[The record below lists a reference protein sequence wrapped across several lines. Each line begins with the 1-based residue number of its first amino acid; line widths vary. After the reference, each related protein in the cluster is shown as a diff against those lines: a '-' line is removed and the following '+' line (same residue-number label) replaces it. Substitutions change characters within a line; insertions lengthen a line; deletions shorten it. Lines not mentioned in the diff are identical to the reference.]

1 MDFGALLHNGTFWA
15 LILLLLLLLFFF
27 FFRLYAWL
35 PGLHKIPRDFYHMI
49 VFELL
54 NLDSSV
60 SYVHHP
66 CEHT

>member
-15 LILLLLLLLFFF
+15 LNLLLLLFFF

-35 PGLHKIPRDFYHMI
+35 PGLHKIPRDFSHMI

-54 NLDSSV
+54 NLVSSLV

-66 CEHT
+66 CAHT

>member
-15 LILLLLLLLFFF
+15 LILLLLLLLF
-27 FFRLYAWL
+27 RLYAWL
-35 PGLHKIPRDFYHMI
+35 PGLHKIPRDFSHMI

-54 NLDSSV
+54 NLVSSLV